1 MAWRRRRRG
10 NDSLVEALLAR
21 CQGFVVDTP
30 TGHVGVVEE
39 VVWGD
44 SRRWDRPEG
53 IAVRTGPEGKRRL
66 VVPAGDVERVQPDE
80 RRVVVRQSAL
90 G

>member
-1 MAWRRRRRG
+1 MAWRRRRRED
-10 NDSLVEALLAR
+10 DSLVEALLAC
-21 CQGFVVDTP
+21 CQGFAVDTSA
-30 TGHVGVVEE
+30 GHVGVVEE
-39 VVWGD
+39 VVWGG

-66 VVPAGDVERVQPDE
+66 VVPAGDVERVLPEE